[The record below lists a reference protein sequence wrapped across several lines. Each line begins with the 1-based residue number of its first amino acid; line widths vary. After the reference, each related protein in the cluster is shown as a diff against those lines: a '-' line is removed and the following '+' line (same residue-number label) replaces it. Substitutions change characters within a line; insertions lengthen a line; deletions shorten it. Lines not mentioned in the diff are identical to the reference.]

1 MHLLLPYSKKFTE
14 KALIFLGILALSI
27 LFPFQAFAF
36 APIVDLGPDTVS
48 CGNPVVLDAGNT
60 GATFNWS
67 TGESTQ
73 SITVSNSGTYWVDVT
88 DGNGT
93 SRDSIEVSI
102 FSNLPTPVVND
113 TSICLRE
120 ELTIS
125 IPDLGDGTVW
135 YDSISGGSPI
145 GSGSSFTLSPNVTT
159 NIYPEYFHFVPAR
172 VGIPDTSFGSI
183 RYVRSTGNGIR
194 FKVETAAKV
203 NAVYTFADAPVTFEL
218 RINDGSGALL
228 MSKSVTI
235 TTPLEKTRIPIGME
249 FPRGEDYTMTA
260 HNYTGSGS
268 LAISFSTV
276 PPFPYTIPGAFEI
289 TSSFTPFP
297 NNRFHYFFDWEI
309 EIPGCSSPRGQ
320 SAVTVLPTPS
330 IDLGSDTIIC
340 QGIGGPLVL
349 DATNAGANYLWQDGS
364 TNPTL
369 TVTQTDTFSVIANI
383 GNCVDSDE
391 IAVFLLDVPNSPLI
405 ADSTI
410 CGPQEINL
418 SGSIN
423 PVPEYIFWR
432 DEAGTLLEVAP
443 NFNRFLED
451 TFQLSIVNVNSK
463 SFQIGAEDLSISGA
477 VRNDG
482 LDTRGIKFDAFQD
495 LLIRSLA
502 VFPISTQN
510 FSFDIVVLDSNRIEI
525 GRYPQALT
533 PPYSKEVLTVN
544 IFVEKGNG
552 YTLEVQNRVGGN
564 LLRNDL
570 PDPVYPF
577 VLEGI
582 AQIPAGTSLANTV
595 SNSYNY
601 LYDLE
606 VVPYT
611 TSCRSTIKN
620 FSLNVNVPLN
630 MEDSIYSCTDFVL
643 DPGVFAANYLWN
655 TNSTSSSIPINETG
669 MYVLTADDGA
679 NCTVTDSTFAE
690 IPQDAGLPPDG
701 VFCGDIL
708 ETNYGVGSI
717 FNWSTGAT
725 TPTIAITNPGTYS
738 VSVQEPRGCVLTD
751 TIIITAFDSFP
762 IVDLGTDQ
770 SVCESL
776 LLDAGNPGLTYAWST
791 GETTQQITI
800 SSSGLYSV
808 IVSNANNCTSFD
820 TIGVLI
826 TPLPESQFS
835 IADTVIGGV
844 SRRATFVNQ
853 SSFGSYLWEFG
864 DGNTS
869 TAISPTHTYADT
881 GTYCVRLIT
890 TDLQNNCGSDT
901 AEKCIVVLQYP
912 VGTENEILGTELI
925 LYPNPASETLT
936 LELREWIQ
944 KNLSVSILDLKG
956 KLILQNDWSPDK
968 QSRKMSL
975 EVSSISSGIYILK
988 IDGEG
993 GSLYRKIS
1001 IR

>member
-1 MHLLLPYSKKFTE
+1 
-14 KALIFLGILALSI
+14 
-27 LFPFQAFAF
+27 
-36 APIVDLGPDTVS
+36 
-48 CGNPVVLDAGNT
+48 
-60 GATFNWS
+60 
-67 TGESTQ
+67 
-73 SITVSNSGTYWVDVT
+73 
-88 DGNGT
+88 
-93 SRDSIEVSI
+93 
-102 FSNLPTPVVND
+102 
-113 TSICLRE
+113 
-120 ELTIS
+120 
-125 IPDLGDGTVW
+125 
-135 YDSISGGSPI
+135 
-145 GSGSSFTLSPNVTT
+145 
-159 NIYPEYFHFVPAR
+159 
-172 VGIPDTSFGSI
+172 
-183 RYVRSTGNGIR
+183 
-194 FKVETAAKV
+194 
-203 NAVYTFADAPVTFEL
+203 
-218 RINDGSGALL
+218 
-228 MSKSVTI
+228 
-235 TTPLEKTRIPIGME
+235 
-249 FPRGEDYTMTA
+249 
-260 HNYTGSGS
+260 
-268 LAISFSTV
+268 
-276 PPFPYTIPGAFEI
+276 
-289 TSSFTPFP
+289 
-297 NNRFHYFFDWEI
+297 
-309 EIPGCSSPRGQ
+309 
-320 SAVTVLPTPS
+320 
-330 IDLGSDTIIC
+330 
-340 QGIGGPLVL
+340 
-349 DATNAGANYLWQDGS
+349 
-364 TNPTL
+364 
-369 TVTQTDTFSVIANI
+369 
-383 GNCVDSDE
+383 
-391 IAVFLLDVPNSPLI
+391 
-405 ADSTI
+405 
-410 CGPQEINL
+410 
-418 SGSIN
+418 
-423 PVPEYIFWR
+423 
-432 DEAGTLLEVAP
+432 
-443 NFNRFLED
+443 
-451 TFQLSIVNVNSK
+451 
-463 SFQIGAEDLSISGA
+463 
-477 VRNDG
+477 
-482 LDTRGIKFDAFQD
+482 
-495 LLIRSLA
+495 
-502 VFPISTQN
+502 
-510 FSFDIVVLDSNRIEI
+510 
-525 GRYPQALT
+525 
-533 PPYSKEVLTVN
+533 
-544 IFVEKGNG
+544 
-552 YTLEVQNRVGGN
+552 
-564 LLRNDL
+564 
-570 PDPVYPF
+570 
-577 VLEGI
+577 
-582 AQIPAGTSLANTV
+582 
-595 SNSYNY
+595 
-601 LYDLE
+601 
-606 VVPYT
+606 
-611 TSCRSTIKN
+611 
-620 FSLNVNVPLN
+620 